1 MPEPNTAVSCQ
12 ETPPRSCA
20 NIALFLLAAQLP
32 DILTM
37 RQLRILL
44 LLGLGLGAIT
54 AQNSGPQSEAEIDKS
69 NISVHRVRH
78 GDMPI
83 RLSPGGEITS
93 LSPPEVSVTVPSG
106 TTPSPQV
113 GQKASIQ
120 VKPPDVMI
128 GSVVDMDRAT
138 LLDSYKLMIRLK
150 DPFPADATV
159 GEKVGSLIEVGELK
173 DVAYFERPAG
183 ARPNTEMPL
192 FVLEP
197 NGEFARRA
205 MVRFGRQSGG
215 LIQIVSGLSPDD
227 LVIVTDTSKWNSYE
241 RLRLK

>member
-1 MPEPNTAVSCQ
+1 
-12 ETPPRSCA
+12 
-20 NIALFLLAAQLP
+20 
-32 DILTM
+32 
-37 RQLRILL
+37 
-44 LLGLGLGAIT
+44 
-54 AQNSGPQSEAEIDKS
+54 
-69 NISVHRVRH
+69 
-78 GDMPI
+78 
-83 RLSPGGEITS
+83 
-93 LSPPEVSVTVPSG
+93 
-106 TTPSPQV
+106 
-113 GQKASIQ
+113 
-120 VKPPDVMI
+120 MI

>member
-1 MPEPNTAVSCQ
+1 MEP
-12 ETPPRSCA
+12 
-20 NIALFLLAAQLP
+20 QLP
-32 DILTM
+32 DILTV
-37 RQLRILL
+37 QLRILL
-44 LLGLGLGAIT
+44 LIGLGYGAMT
-54 AQNSGPQSEAEIDKS
+54 AQNPGSQSDVEIDKS

-83 RLSPGGEITS
+83 RLMPSGEIIS
-93 LSPPEVSVTVPSG
+93 LSPPEVAVTVPSG

-113 GQKASIQ
+113 GQQASVQ

-138 LLDSYKLMIRLK
+138 LLDSYKVMIRLK

-159 GEKVGSLIEVGELK
+159 GERVGSLIEVGELK
-173 DVAYFERPAG
+173 DVVYFERPAS
-183 ARPNTEMPL
+183 ARPNTEMLL
-192 FVLEP
+192 FVIEP
-197 NGEFARRA
+197 NGEFARRT

-227 LVIVTDTSKWNSYE
+227 LVIVTDTSRWNSYE